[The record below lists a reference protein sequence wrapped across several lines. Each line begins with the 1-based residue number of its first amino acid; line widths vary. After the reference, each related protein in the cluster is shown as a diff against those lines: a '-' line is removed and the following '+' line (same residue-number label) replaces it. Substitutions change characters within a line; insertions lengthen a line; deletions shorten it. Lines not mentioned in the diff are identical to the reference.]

1 MTVYFVGAGPGAAD
15 LITVRG
21 RDLLARC
28 PVCLYPGSL
37 TPPDLLAHCPP
48 GAKLVDTARLS
59 LDEIVAELVAA
70 NGDVARLCSGDPSI
84 YSAVAEQ
91 MRRLDAAGVPYEI
104 VPGVP
109 AFAAAAAAL
118 GRELTVPTVGQSLVI
133 TRVRA
138 RSTPMPSGENLP
150 AFAATGAT
158 LALHLAVNRIE
169 QVVEDLLPRYGADC
183 PAAVVAWASQPTQ
196 RIVRGVL
203 GDIAGRV
210 RAAGIDRAAVIF
222 VGRVLTA
229 ETFPDSYLYSV
240 SRNRQKLTAEE
251 LLTRDR
257 VGDDDPW
264 DRRES

>member
-1 MTVYFVGAGPGAAD
+1 MTVYFIGAGPGAAD

-59 LDEIVAELVAA
+59 LDEIVAELTTGA
-70 NGDVARLCSGDPSI
+70 DVARLCSGDPSI

-91 MRRLDAAGVPYEI
+91 MRRLDAAGVRYEI

-109 AFAAAAAAL
+109 AFAAAAAVL
-118 GRELTVPTVGQSLVI
+118 GRELTVPEVGQSLVI
-133 TRVRA
+133 TRMRA
-138 RSTPMPSGENLP
+138 RSTAMPPGEDLTT
-150 AFAATGAT
+150 FAASGAT
-158 LALHLAVNRIE
+158 LALHLAVNLIE
-169 QVVEDLLPRYGADC
+169 RVVEDLLPHYGAHC
-183 PAAVVAWASQPTQ
+183 PAAVVARASQPGQ
-196 RIVRGVL
+196 RIVRAVL
-203 GDIAGRV
+203 GRIAPEV

-229 ETFPDSYLYSV
+229 EAFPDSYLYSA
-240 SRNRQKLTAEE
+240 S
-251 LLTRDR
+251 RDR
-257 VGDDDPW
+257 LG
-264 DRRES
+264 

>member
-1 MTVYFVGAGPGAAD
+1 MTVYFIGAGPGAAD

-59 LDEIVAELVAA
+59 LDEIVAELTTGA
-70 NGDVARLCSGDPSI
+70 DVARLCSGDPSI

-109 AFAAAAAAL
+109 AFAAAAAVL
-118 GRELTVPTVGQSLVI
+118 GRELTVPEVGQSLVI
-133 TRVRA
+133 TRMRA
-138 RSTPMPSGENLP
+138 RSTAMPPGEDL
-150 AFAATGAT
+150 ATFAASGAT
-158 LALHLAVNRIE
+158 LALHLAVNLIE
-169 QVVEDLLPRYGADC
+169 RVVEDLLPHYGADC
-183 PAAVVAWASQPTQ
+183 PAAVVARASQPGQ
-196 RIVRGVL
+196 RIVRAVL
-203 GDIAGRV
+203 GRIAPEV

-229 ETFPDSYLYSV
+229 EAFPDSYLYSA
-240 SRNRQKLTAEE
+240 S
-251 LLTRDR
+251 RDR
-257 VGDDDPW
+257 PD
-264 DRRES
+264 